1 MTDILEAVRPPATKN
16 TLSPAQR
23 ALLEKRLRGAPA
35 RVKGIPRRTD
45 SGPAPLS
52 FAQQRMWFHD
62 QLEPGQPTYNVP
74 IAVTLTGPL
83 DIAALED
90 SLNAIIQRHAI
101 LRTTFTSIE
110 GEPVQVV
117 APTLHIPLVV
127 IDVTSQTK
135 ADVEAQLIQGARAP
149 FDLTQGPLLR
159 AQLLRLAETEFIFQL
174 TFHHIV
180 FDGWSLGVFFQELET
195 FYRAHVTGRTAVLP
209 ELSIQYADFAVWQ
222 REWLEGEPLQQQLA
236 YWKQRLSGA
245 LPVLQLPTDRPRP
258 LIQTHN
264 GALHHFTLSH
274 ALRADLQILAQREG
288 ASLFMLL
295 LAAFEVLLY
304 RYTRQADILI
314 GVPIANRTRNE
325 IESLIGFFVNTLA
338 LRGDLSGDPTFHQ
351 LLDRVRQSALE
362 AYEHQDLPFERL
374 VEALQPER
382 DLSRNPLFQVMFVF
396 HNAGELTSLHLQNI
410 SAASRTIDSGTAIF
424 DLTLTFDETDTD
436 LNGYFEY
443 NTDLFDADTIQRMTR
458 HLEMLLQGIVTSPYE
473 SIATLP
479 ILTEA
484 EKQQILV
491 DWNDTA
497 TDYPQDRCAHHGFE
511 LQAQKTPD
519 AVAIIAGQQRFTY
532 HEINARANQLARYL
546 HKLGA
551 GPETLI
557 GLYIERSAEAVI
569 GLLGI
574 LKAGAAYL
582 PLDPTYPPART
593 ALMLEDAKV
602 GILLT
607 QSHLVHNLTAPPLH
621 TICLDYDWTIIAN
634 ESSDNPTYPV
644 TPDNLAYVIY
654 TSGST
659 GRPKGVM
666 VTHRGLS
673 NYLHWCTRAYD
684 VADGQGAPVH
694 SAMSF
699 DLTITSLFPSL
710 LTGRTLTLLPE
721 TPGGEALG
729 EAFRHHRDFS
739 LIKLTPAHLD
749 ILTHLVPADETAGR
763 TRAFIIGGEALRGE
777 NLTFWQTHA
786 PNTRLINEYGP
797 TETVVGCCVYEVPQG
812 KRIMGAV
819 PIGRP
824 IANTQLYILD
834 PQGQP
839 VPIGAPGELYIGGDG
854 VARGYLNRPALTAER
869 FVPDPF
875 GNKPGG
881 RLYRSG
887 DLARYLP
894 DGNIEYL
901 GRIDQQVKVRG
912 YRVEL
917 GEIEAELLRQ
927 PFVKTAAVVAVKDTA
942 GQNQLVAYIVPE
954 QGIPINS
961 EALREELREILP
973 SYMIPTHY
981 VMRDGLPLT
990 PNGKVDHQAL
1000 AALDNVQVTTSTT
1013 YVAPRTM
1020 HEKQLAAIWEDV
1032 LGVERVGIYDNFF
1045 ELGGHSLQAV
1055 RLISTVSANLN
1066 HPLPIKTIFLHP
1078 TVEALAHVLSQGTP
1092 DFVPFAHQPS
1102 VSASIKEGCFPSLS
1116 HIAANSPFVTI
1127 DRQPLLTQFVLGK
1140 LAPVDSVALAYLD
1153 TVKAEDK
1160 AILQDWFGD
1169 VPLLTDVLETSLG
1182 RIALIYLPIF
1192 EAELYSEKTRLTT
1205 AILDGLKM
1213 AQHIGARVV
1222 SLPGLLAPATEY
1234 GVTIHRAAKE
1244 QPELP
1249 VVTTGYATIAAGT
1262 ILVVEKI
1269 LEQSGRKLSHEHVG
1283 VLGLGS
1289 ISETALRLLLR
1300 SHPHP
1305 KTIILCDLYSKMD
1318 VLEKLKH
1325 EIVTDLGFEGTV
1337 HIAHSQVQAPAEL
1350 YEATLIIGATNV
1362 PEVLDIM
1369 RVKPGTLIVD
1379 ESTPRC
1385 FNRELAIQRFERD
1398 ADILFSKG
1406 DTLESPHAIQQI
1418 SYMPQALEG
1427 ILSRYSNQDEFTITR
1442 CVLSSLLSAQFK
1454 NLKPTVGL
1462 VQVDASLQ
1470 HYTMLH
1476 QLGFESGDLHCETYT
1491 LDPAT
1496 IQRFRQHFGN
1506 TYER

>member
-1 MTDILEAVRPPATKN
+1 MTDILEAVRPPATKD

-23 ALLEKRLRGAPA
+23 ALLEQRLRGAPA

-45 SGPAPLS
+45 TGPAPLS

-74 IAVTLTGPL
+74 IAVTLNGPL
-83 DIAALED
+83 NIAALEE

-101 LRTTFTSIE
+101 LRTTFTAID

-117 APTLHIPLVV
+117 ASTLHIPLVV
-127 IDVTSQTK
+127 TDMTSQTE
-135 ADVEAQLIQGARAP
+135 ADVETQLIKEARAP
-149 FDLTQGPLLR
+149 FDLTQGPLVR
-159 AQLLRLAETEFIFQL
+159 AQVLRLAETEFIFQL

-195 FYRAHVTGRTAVLP
+195 FYRAHVTDRNAVLA
-209 ELSIQYADFAVWQ
+209 ELPIQYADFAVWQ
-222 REWLEGEPLQQQLA
+222 REWLQGEPLQQQLA

-258 LIQTHN
+258 PIQSHN

-274 ALRADLQILAQREG
+274 ALRTDLQTLAQRQG

-304 RYTRQADILI
+304 RYTRQADILV

-338 LRGDLSGDPTFHQ
+338 LRGDLSGNPTFRQ

-410 SAASRTIDSGTAIF
+410 STASRTIDSGTAIF

-443 NTDLFDADTIQRMTR
+443 NTDLFDVNTIQRMTR
-458 HLEMLLQGIVTSPYE
+458 HLEMLLEGIVTNPDKP
-473 SIATLP
+473 ITTLP

-491 DWNDTA
+491 EWNDTA
-497 TDYPQDRCAHHGFE
+497 TDYPQDRCVHHGIE

-519 AVAIIAGQQRFTY
+519 AIAIIAGEQRFTY
-532 HEINARANQLARYL
+532 REINVRANQMARYL

-557 GLYIERSAEAVI
+557 GLYIERTVEAVI
-569 GLLGI
+569 GLLGV

-607 QSHLVHNLTAPPLH
+607 QSHLVHNLTAPPVH
-621 TICLDYDWTIIAN
+621 TICLDCDWTIIEN
-634 ESSDNPTYPV
+634 ESADNPTYPV

-666 VTHRGLS
+666 VTHRGLN

-684 VADGQGAPVH
+684 VVDGQGAPVH
-694 SAMSF
+694 SALSF

-721 TPGGEALG
+721 APGGEALG
-729 EAFRHHRDFS
+729 EAFRNHRNFS
-739 LIKLTPAHLD
+739 LVKLTPAHLD
-749 ILTHLVPADETAGR
+749 ILTHLVPGDETAGR

-786 PNTRLINEYGP
+786 PDTRLINEYGP

-812 KRIMGAV
+812 KHIMGSV

-824 IANTQLYILD
+824 IANTQLYILG

-875 GNKPGG
+875 GDKPGG
-881 RLYRSG
+881 RLYRTG

-917 GEIEAELLRQ
+917 GEIESELLKQ

-942 GQNQLVAYIVPE
+942 RQNQLIAYIVPE

-981 VMRDGLPLT
+981 VMRDSLPLT
-990 PNGKVDHQAL
+990 PNGKVDHRAL
-1000 AALDNVQVTTSTT
+1000 AALDNLEIATSTA

-1032 LGVERVGIYDNFF
+1032 LGVEHVGIYDNFF

-1078 TVEALAHVLSQGTP
+1078 TVEALAQVLSQVTP
-1092 DFVPFAHQPS
+1092 DFVPFTNQPS
-1102 VSASIKEGCFPSLS
+1102 VSTSTKEGCFPSLS

-1140 LAPVDSVALAYLD
+1140 LAPVDSVALTYLD

-1160 AILQDWFGD
+1160 AILQDWFGA
-1169 VPLLTDVLETSLG
+1169 VPLLTDVLETNLG
-1182 RIALIYLPIF
+1182 RVALIYLPLF
-1192 EAELYSEKTRLTT
+1192 EAELYSEKARLT
-1205 AILDGLKM
+1205 AALLDGLKM

-1234 GVTIHRAAKE
+1234 GITIHRAAKE

-1249 VVTTGYATIAAGT
+1249 VVTTAYATITAGT
-1262 ILVVEKI
+1262 ILVIEKI
-1269 LEQSGRKLSHEHVG
+1269 LEQSGRELSQEHVG

-1289 ISETALRLLLR
+1289 ISETALRLMLR

-1305 KTIILCDLYSKMD
+1305 QTIILCDLYSKLD

-1337 HIAHSQVQAPAEL
+1337 RIAHSQVQAPEEL

-1369 RVKPGTLIVD
+1369 QVKPGTLIVD

-1385 FNRELAIQRFERD
+1385 FNRELAIQRFEKH
-1398 ADILFSKG
+1398 ADILFTKG
-1406 DTLESPHAIQQI
+1406 DTLKSSHAIRQI

-1476 QLGFESGDLHCETYT
+1476 QLGFESGDLHCENYT

-1496 IQRFRQHFGN
+1496 IRRFRQHFGN
-1506 TYER
+1506 DYER